1 MPTTDAPAPSPR
13 RASRAARL
21 LGAAAVLIA
30 LAGGAWAIGAAVDD
44 YVTSIVLTGAWFV
57 AVGIAAELIVR
68 RRPGTGIALRG
79 AFVMAVLVSAFGFFW
94 TSVRDVVVDEQVVA
108 GVAASSLPSGEAA
121 AATPPSGD
129 RPPAARAE
137 TPRVNVTV
145 RTGAFESLAHETV
158 GTASVVRRPDGE
170 RVLTLTGFRTDNGPD
185 LRVYLVAGA
194 VDDNGDGDGSIDL
207 GRLKGNVGDQQYS
220 IPAGADLARHATV
233 VIWCRAFTV
242 GFARAGLD
250 PA

>member
-1 MPTTDAPAPSPR
+1 MSVTDAPTPPPR
-13 RASRAARL
+13 RPSRLVRL
-21 LGAAAVLIA
+21 LGAGALLLA
-30 LAGGAWAIGAAVDD
+30 LAAGAWAIGASVPD
-44 YVTSIVLTGAWFV
+44 YVTSIVLTGAWFL
-57 AVGIAAELIVR
+57 AVGVVAEVLSR

-79 AFVMAVLVSAFGFFW
+79 AFVVALLASAFGFYW

-108 GVAASSLPSGEAA
+108 GVAASSLPAGRAA
-121 AATPPSGD
+121 AATP
-129 RPPAARAE
+129 AAGERSSAPRAE
-137 TPRVNVTV
+137 APHVNVTV
-145 RTGAFESLAHETV
+145 RTGAFESLAHQTV

-170 RVLTLTGFRTDNGPD
+170 RILTLAGFRTDNGPD

-194 VDDNGDGDGSIDL
+194 VDDNGDGEGSIDL
-207 GRLKGNVGDQQYS
+207 GRLKGNVGDQQYT
-220 IPAGADLARHATV
+220 IPAGTDLARHATV

>member
-1 MPTTDAPAPSPR
+1 MPRTDAPTPPPR

-21 LGAAAVLIA
+21 AGGGAVLVA
-30 LAGGAWAIGAAVDD
+30 LAAGAWAIGAGVDD
-44 YVTSIVLTGAWFV
+44 FTASIVLTAAWFV
-57 AVGIAAELIVR
+57 VVGIAAELVAR

-79 AFVMAVLVSAFGFFW
+79 AFVVALLASAFGFYW

-108 GVAASSLPSGEAA
+108 GVAASSLPPGEAA
-121 AATPPSGD
+121 AATPPAGD
-129 RPPAARAE
+129 RSPAARSSA
-137 TPRVNVTV
+137 PRVNVTLS
-145 RTGAFESLAHETV
+145 TGAFESLAHETV

-170 RVLTLTGFRTDNGPD
+170 QVLTLTGFRTDNGPD

-194 VDDNGDGDGSIDL
+194 VDDNGDGEGSIDL
-207 GRLKGNVGDQQYS
+207 GRLKGNVGDQQYT
-220 IPAGADLARHATV
+220 IPAGTDLARHATV